1 MQNDDFEYGFG
12 NSALTI
18 DPEPPK
24 PELKR
29 KITAKRRAAKDDQD
43 VNVSLLNRWKDLT
56 VN

>member
-29 KITAKRRAAKDDQD
+29 KIPAKRRAAKDDQD